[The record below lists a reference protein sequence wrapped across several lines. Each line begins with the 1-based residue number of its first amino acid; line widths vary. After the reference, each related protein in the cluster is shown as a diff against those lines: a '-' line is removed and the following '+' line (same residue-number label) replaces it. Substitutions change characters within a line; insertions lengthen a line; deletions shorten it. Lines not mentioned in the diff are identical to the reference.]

1 MSETIQSMYNSF
13 TLNKEATET
22 CTLYNIRKQAICN
35 ALNKNQNNFKNI
47 DEIVKL
53 SHYYIA
59 IKVLGCRY
67 SSDIQLSPYF
77 E

>member
-1 MSETIQSMYNSF
+1 MSETIQTLYNSF
-13 TLNKEATET
+13 TLNKEPTET
-22 CTLYNIRKQAICN
+22 LTLYNIRKQAICN
-35 ALNKNQNNFKNI
+35 ALNKNQNNFKKI

-59 IKVLGCRY
+59 IKVLGCQY

-77 E
+77 G